1 LFNAAKTRVA
11 VSVVDPIDFS
21 ADVGSNNA
29 TLLKDNAYQSFDA
42 LIIRGLNFNGDSDF
56 QFEILEQL
64 SKSGTVIVNS
74 PTAIQYAE
82 SKFLTSYILKENG
95 FPIPE
100 SLVIQKPDEVPPF
113 LKKFRDII
121 AKPIYGFQGHGVIR
135 VKETEPDAVERVQ
148 MLIDEF
154 RCICLQRYIVN
165 PGRDIR
171 AFVVGDRVVAS
182 IYRFARPGEWKTT
195 IRTGGLP
202 EPCSLTPEQYEIAVS
217 ASRCL
222 SLDYTGVDII
232 EEFDRNYVLEVNGA
246 PAWGG
251 ILEATGRNVAD
262 DIIAHVID
270 KLESRDS

>member
-1 LFNAAKTRVA
+1 M
-11 VSVVDPIDFS
+11 SVIDPIDFS
-21 ADVGSNNA
+21 ADLGSDPVNRSRINGF
-29 TLLKDNAYQSFDA
+29 QSFDA

-64 SKSGTVIVNS
+64 SRSGTIIINS
-74 PTAIQYAE
+74 PVAIQYAE

-100 SLVIQKPDEVPPF
+100 SIIIQKPDAIPPF
-113 LKKFRDII
+113 LEKHRDII

-135 VKETEPDAVERVQ
+135 VKETDSDAIERVQ
-148 MLIDEF
+148 LLIDEF
-154 RCICLQRYIVN
+154 RCVCLQRYVVN

-171 AFVVGDRVVAS
+171 AFVVGDRIVAS
-182 IYRFARPGEWKTT
+182 IYRFARPGEWKTS
-195 IRTGGLP
+195 ISTGGLP
-202 EPCSLTPEQYEIAVS
+202 EPCSLTPEQQEIAVN
-217 ASRCL
+217 ATRCL

-232 EEFDRNYVLEVNGA
+232 EEFDRNFVLEVNGA

-262 DIIAHVID
+262 DIISHVIN